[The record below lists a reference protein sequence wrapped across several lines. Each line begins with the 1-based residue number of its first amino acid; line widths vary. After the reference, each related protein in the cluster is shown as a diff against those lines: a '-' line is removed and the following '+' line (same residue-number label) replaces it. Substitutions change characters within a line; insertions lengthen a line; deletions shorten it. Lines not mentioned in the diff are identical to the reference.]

1 MPRENFQTALEELR
15 AALLDM
21 GELVRDRLRQGLTA
35 FLDGDKELARQ
46 VRDGDAAV
54 NERYFELEARCI
66 DLFALEQPVAND
78 LRLVAGSFKILTD
91 LERIG
96 DLAANLAEY
105 ALASTEEVGKREVA
119 GIGDLAL
126 EMVEDALAAYEDR
139 DPAACVAVAERD
151 DELDDR
157 CERAS
162 TALIESLMAEAE
174 SVDREGLLDAVE
186 TVLLAIRDLE
196 RVGDHAVNVAG
207 RTQYVV
213 DGDPELIH

>member
-1 MPRENFQTALEELR
+1 MPRENFRTALDELR
-15 AALLDM
+15 AAVLDM
-21 GELVRDRLRQGLTA
+21 GDLVLERLQQALRA
-35 FLDGDKELARQ
+35 FLDGDEELARQ
-46 VRDGDAAV
+46 VRDSDAAV

-66 DLFALEQPVAND
+66 DLFALEQPVASD

-105 ALASTEEVGKREVA
+105 ALASTAAVDTSQVA
-119 GIGDLAL
+119 AIGELAIQ
-126 EMVEDALAAYEDR
+126 MVEDALAAYENR
-139 DPAACVAVAERD
+139 DPAACVGIADRD

-162 TALIESLMAEAE
+162 TVLIESLIAEAQR
-174 SVDREGLLDAVE
+174 VDREALLDAAE

-207 RTQYVV
+207 RTQYVLE
-213 DGDPELIH
+213 GDPELIH

>member
-1 MPRENFQTALEELR
+1 MPRENFRTALAELR
-15 AALLDM
+15 TAVLDM
-21 GELVRDRLRQGLTA
+21 GELVRERLQQGLTA
-35 FLDGDKELARQ
+35 FLDGDEELARR

-66 DLFALEQPVAND
+66 DLFALEQPVATD

-105 ALASTEEVGKREVA
+105 ALLSTEEVGKREVA
-119 GIGDLAL
+119 DIGDLAL
-126 EMVEDALAAYEDR
+126 EMIDDALWAYDAP
-139 DPAACVAVAERD
+139 DSAACVAVAERD

-162 TALIESLMAEAE
+162 TDLIESLMAEAE
-174 SVDREGLLDAVE
+174 SVDRDHLLDAVE

-207 RTQYVV
+207 RTQYVL
-213 DGDPELIH
+213 DGDPGLIY